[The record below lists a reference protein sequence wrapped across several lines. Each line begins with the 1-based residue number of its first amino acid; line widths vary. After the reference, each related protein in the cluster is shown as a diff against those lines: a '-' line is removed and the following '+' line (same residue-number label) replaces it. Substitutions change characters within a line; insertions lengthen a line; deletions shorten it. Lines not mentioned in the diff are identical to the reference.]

1 MSIIK
6 FGAKG
11 DAVIIIQKQLINLGF
26 KGKDGKALKP
36 DGDFGVST
44 EYAVIQLQKS
54 VGILADGKV
63 GDKTRAALA
72 GQSVSKFLKDSDY
85 IAAAKRLNVSELAI
99 RVFGAT
105 EGRGVGFLKNGKAK
119 ILFERHRMY
128 FYLIQ
133 LKGKNFA
140 NAEMKQ
146 YPNLVNT
153 STGGYKGNEAE
164 YTRLSLA
171 KHICPEAALMSCS
184 WGQFQIMGENWT
196 DLSYSSV
203 FDFETQMQTSESLQ
217 LEAFIRFIEFKT
229 GTINGKKVALID
241 ALRAEDWSSV
251 FTLYNGSNYK
261 KLGYQAKFQKEWDHL
276 EPIYSEKKVA

>member
-36 DGDFGVST
+36 DGDFGIST

-146 YPNLVNT
+146 YPNLINT
-153 STGGYKGNEAE
+153 ATGGYKGDAAE

-171 KHICPEAALMSCS
+171 IHICPEAALMSCS
-184 WGQFQIMGENWT
+184 WGQFQIMGENWK

-203 FDFETQMQTSESLQ
+203 FDFEMQMQTSESLQ

-229 GTINGKKVALID
+229 GTINGKKIALID
-241 ALRAEDWSSV
+241 ALRSEDWPSV

>member
-184 WGQFQIMGENWT
+184 WGQFQIMGENWK
-196 DLSYSSV
+196 DLGYSSV